1 MEPSVV
7 DARNDLRAKL
17 LRQPWWLEYTAGLF
31 PVIAIVFLL
40 RSFLFEP
47 FRIPSG
53 SMLPTL
59 HVGDFILVNKYDYG
73 LRLPV
78 ANTKV
83 LEIGAPKRGD
93 VIVFRYPVDT
103 SIDYIKRVVGVPG
116 DTVEY
121 RNKVLYVNGVEQ
133 KLAAPRDFIDEN
145 TMVTLTEYD
154 ETLGDVTHLVAFDHR
169 RPSWVPEGAIS
180 KKEPS
185 CTYNDAGF
193 ICKVPEGHYF
203 AMGDNRD
210 NSEDS
215 RYWGFV
221 PDENLVGARRP
232 HLGQLRRHVARGRF
246 PLKSLTFPNA
256 ERHRSAFSLPPR
268 SPKCG
273 ADVRKPPDGIKP
285 LSNGRHSETTCFH
298 STNSKNASAMR
309 SKTRNCSIGRARTG
323 RFRPT
328 TTNASNSSGTRF

>member
-1 MEPSVV
+1 MNFALILFVLTVVTGIFYVAERMKFLPERRAKAEEAVRRFEEDNREALERMEPSVV

-17 LRQPWWLEYTAGLF
+17 LRQPRWLEYTAGLF

-180 KKEPS
+180 KKEPT
-185 CTYNDAGF
+185 CTYNEAGF

-221 PDENLVGARRP
+221 PDENLVG
-232 HLGQLRRHVARGRF
+232 
-246 PLKSLTFPNA
+246 
-256 ERHRSAFSLPPR
+256 
-268 SPKCG
+268 
-273 ADVRKPPDGIKP
+273 
-285 LSNGRHSETTCFH
+285 
-298 STNSKNASAMR
+298 
-309 SKTRNCSIGRARTG
+309 RAVLIWANFGDMSRVG
-323 RFRPT
+323 GFR
-328 TTNASNSSGTRF
+328 

>member
-1 MEPSVV
+1 MNFALILFVLTVVTGIFYVAERMKFLPERRAKAEEAVRRFEEDNREALERMEPSVV

-17 LRQPWWLEYTAGLF
+17 QPWWLEYTAGLF

-221 PDENLVGARRP
+221 PDENLVG
-232 HLGQLRRHVARGRF
+232 
-246 PLKSLTFPNA
+246 
-256 ERHRSAFSLPPR
+256 
-268 SPKCG
+268 
-273 ADVRKPPDGIKP
+273 
-285 LSNGRHSETTCFH
+285 
-298 STNSKNASAMR
+298 
-309 SKTRNCSIGRARTG
+309 RAVLIWANFGDMSRVG
-323 RFRPT
+323 GFR
-328 TTNASNSSGTRF
+328 

>member
-1 MEPSVV
+1 M
-7 DARNDLRAKL
+7 
-17 LRQPWWLEYTAGLF
+17 
-31 PVIAIVFLL
+31 IAIVFLL

-180 KKEPS
+180 KKEPT
-185 CTYNDAGF
+185 CTYNEAGF

-221 PDENLVGARRP
+221 PDENLVG
-232 HLGQLRRHVARGRF
+232 
-246 PLKSLTFPNA
+246 
-256 ERHRSAFSLPPR
+256 
-268 SPKCG
+268 
-273 ADVRKPPDGIKP
+273 
-285 LSNGRHSETTCFH
+285 
-298 STNSKNASAMR
+298 
-309 SKTRNCSIGRARTG
+309 RAVLIWANFGDMSRVG
-323 RFRPT
+323 GFR
-328 TTNASNSSGTRF
+328 

>member
-1 MEPSVV
+1 MNFALILFVLTVVTGIFYVAERMKFLPERRAKAEEAVRRFEEDNREALERMEPSVV

-180 KKEPS
+180 KKEPT

-221 PDENLVGARRP
+221 PDENLVGRAV
-232 HLGQLRRHVARGRF
+232 LIWA
-246 PLKSLTFPNA
+246 N
-256 ERHRSAFSLPPR
+256 
-268 SPKCG
+268 CG
-273 ADVRKPPDGIKP
+273 DMSRVG
-285 LSNGRHSETTCFH
+285 G
-298 STNSKNASAMR
+298 
-309 SKTRNCSIGRARTG
+309 
-323 RFRPT
+323 FR
-328 TTNASNSSGTRF
+328 

>member
-1 MEPSVV
+1 MNFALILFILTVVTGIFYVAERMKFLPERRAKAEEAVRRFEEDNREALERMEPSVV

-169 RPSWVPEGAIS
+169 RLSWVPEGAIS

-221 PDENLVGARRP
+221 PDENLVG
-232 HLGQLRRHVARGRF
+232 
-246 PLKSLTFPNA
+246 
-256 ERHRSAFSLPPR
+256 
-268 SPKCG
+268 
-273 ADVRKPPDGIKP
+273 
-285 LSNGRHSETTCFH
+285 
-298 STNSKNASAMR
+298 
-309 SKTRNCSIGRARTG
+309 RAVLIWANFGDMSRVG
-323 RFRPT
+323 GFR
-328 TTNASNSSGTRF
+328 

>member
-1 MEPSVV
+1 MNFALILFVLTVVTGIFYVAERMKFLPERRAKAEEAVRRFEEDNREALERMEPSVV
-7 DARNDLRAKL
+7 DARNDLRAKH

-221 PDENLVGARRP
+221 PDENLVG
-232 HLGQLRRHVARGRF
+232 
-246 PLKSLTFPNA
+246 
-256 ERHRSAFSLPPR
+256 
-268 SPKCG
+268 
-273 ADVRKPPDGIKP
+273 
-285 LSNGRHSETTCFH
+285 
-298 STNSKNASAMR
+298 
-309 SKTRNCSIGRARTG
+309 RAVLIWANFGDMSRVG
-323 RFRPT
+323 GFR
-328 TTNASNSSGTRF
+328 

>member
-1 MEPSVV
+1 MNFALILLILTVVTGVFYVAERMKFLPERRAKAEEAVRRFEEDNREALERMEPGVV

-59 HVGDFILVNKYDYG
+59 HVGDFILVNKYEYG

-133 KLAAPRDFIDEN
+133 KLSTPRDFIDEN

-154 ETLGDVTHLVAFDHR
+154 ETLGDVNHLVAFDHR

-185 CTYNDAGF
+185 CTYNETGF
-193 ICKVPEGHYF
+193 VCKVPDGHYF

-221 PDENLVGARRP
+221 PDENLVG
-232 HLGQLRRHVARGRF
+232 
-246 PLKSLTFPNA
+246 
-256 ERHRSAFSLPPR
+256 
-268 SPKCG
+268 
-273 ADVRKPPDGIKP
+273 
-285 LSNGRHSETTCFH
+285 
-298 STNSKNASAMR
+298 
-309 SKTRNCSIGRARTG
+309 RAVLIWANFGDMSRVG
-323 RFRPT
+323 GFR
-328 TTNASNSSGTRF
+328 

>member
-1 MEPSVV
+1 MNFALILFVLTVVTGIFYVAERMKFLPERRAKAEEAVRRFEEDNREALERMEPSVV
-7 DARNDLRAKL
+7 DARNALRAKL

-103 SIDYIKRVVGVPG
+103 SVDYIKRVVGVPG

-180 KKEPS
+180 KKEPT
-185 CTYNDAGF
+185 CTYNEAGF

-221 PDENLVGARRP
+221 PDENLVG
-232 HLGQLRRHVARGRF
+232 
-246 PLKSLTFPNA
+246 
-256 ERHRSAFSLPPR
+256 
-268 SPKCG
+268 
-273 ADVRKPPDGIKP
+273 
-285 LSNGRHSETTCFH
+285 
-298 STNSKNASAMR
+298 
-309 SKTRNCSIGRARTG
+309 RAVLIWANFGDMSRVG
-323 RFRPT
+323 GFR
-328 TTNASNSSGTRF
+328 

>member
-1 MEPSVV
+1 MNFALILFVLTVVTGIFYVAERMKFLPERRTKAEEAVRRFEEDNREALERMEPSVV

-180 KKEPS
+180 KKEPT
-185 CTYNDAGF
+185 CTYNEAGF

-221 PDENLVGARRP
+221 PDENLVG
-232 HLGQLRRHVARGRF
+232 
-246 PLKSLTFPNA
+246 
-256 ERHRSAFSLPPR
+256 
-268 SPKCG
+268 
-273 ADVRKPPDGIKP
+273 
-285 LSNGRHSETTCFH
+285 
-298 STNSKNASAMR
+298 
-309 SKTRNCSIGRARTG
+309 RAVLIWANFGDMSRVG
-323 RFRPT
+323 GFR
-328 TTNASNSSGTRF
+328 

>member
-1 MEPSVV
+1 MNFALILFVLTVVTGIFYVAERMKFLPERRAKAEEAVRRFEEDNREALERMEPSVV

-154 ETLGDVTHLVAFDHR
+154 ETLGDFTHLVAFDHR

-180 KKEPS
+180 KKEPT
-185 CTYNDAGF
+185 CTYNGAGF

-221 PDENLVGARRP
+221 PDENLVG
-232 HLGQLRRHVARGRF
+232 
-246 PLKSLTFPNA
+246 
-256 ERHRSAFSLPPR
+256 
-268 SPKCG
+268 
-273 ADVRKPPDGIKP
+273 
-285 LSNGRHSETTCFH
+285 
-298 STNSKNASAMR
+298 
-309 SKTRNCSIGRARTG
+309 RAVLIWANFGDMSRVG
-323 RFRPT
+323 GFR
-328 TTNASNSSGTRF
+328 

>member
-1 MEPSVV
+1 MKFALILFILTVVTGIFYVAERMKFLPERRAKAEEAVRRFEEDNREALERMEPSVV

-17 LRQPWWLEYTAGLF
+17 LRQPWCLEYTAGLF

-180 KKEPS
+180 KKEPT
-185 CTYNDAGF
+185 CTYNEAGF

-221 PDENLVGARRP
+221 PDENLVG
-232 HLGQLRRHVARGRF
+232 
-246 PLKSLTFPNA
+246 
-256 ERHRSAFSLPPR
+256 
-268 SPKCG
+268 
-273 ADVRKPPDGIKP
+273 
-285 LSNGRHSETTCFH
+285 
-298 STNSKNASAMR
+298 
-309 SKTRNCSIGRARTG
+309 RAVLIWANFGDMSRVG
-323 RFRPT
+323 GFR
-328 TTNASNSSGTRF
+328 